1 MATKSSKPKASK
13 TQRAQAEDTVDAF
26 MASLDHPLKPE
37 IEAVRALVLGA
48 DKRIGEA
55 IKWNAPSFH
64 VGEHFATLK
73 LHPPKAV
80 QVVFHTGAKV
90 KPGARPLEIDDPSGL
105 LKWAAPDRAV
115 ATFATLKD
123 IKAHKAALV
132 AIIRQWLEQTRPAE
146 DAPKAKAAPG
156 IPSNFEAL
164 WSTDRQAQHRAFI
177 EVMQATEQPVDWAYD
192 VWDALLR
199 NLTHKDNHH
208 RAIAAQVLCNLA
220 KSDPKKR
227 MLKSFDALFAVTRDE
242 RFVTARHCLQSLW
255 KVGAAGPAQR
265 KLLLA
270 ALERRFQECASE
282 KNVTLIRYDISQSL
296 RHVSDATQAP
306 GIREL
311 ALRLIETEEDLK
323 YRKKYSTV
331 WKKTG

>member
-1 MATKSSKPKASK
+1 MKPKSPKPKPPKAPRGQPQNS
-13 TQRAQAEDTVDAF
+13 VDAF
-26 MASLDHPLKPE
+26 LAGLDHPLKAE
-37 IEAVRALVLGA
+37 IEAVRAIIRGA
-48 DKRIGEA
+48 DKQIGEA
-55 IKWNAPSFH
+55 IKWNAPSFLTQ
-64 VGEHFATLK
+64 EHFATLK

-90 KPGARPLEIDDPSGL
+90 KADARPLKIDDPSGL

-115 ATFATLKD
+115 ATFPGMKD
-123 IKAHKAALV
+123 IWAHKAALV
-132 AIIRQWLEQTRPAE
+132 ALVRQWLAQTSPAQ
-146 DAPKAKAAPG
+146 DAT
-156 IPSNFEAL
+156 PSNFEKL
-164 WSTDRQAQHRAFI
+164 WSTDRQVQHRAFVD
-177 EVMQATEQPVDWAYD
+177 VMQATAQPVDWAYD
-192 VWDALLR
+192 VWEELLQ

-208 RAIAAQVLCNLA
+208 RAIAVQVLCNLA

-227 MLKSFDALFAVTRDE
+227 MLKGFDALFAVTRDE

-265 KLLLA
+265 KRLLA
-270 ALERRFQECASE
+270 ALERRFGECAPE
-282 KNVTLIRYDISQSL
+282 KNCTLIRYDISQSL
-296 RHVSDATQAP
+296 RDVYDATQEP

-323 YRKKYSTV
+323 YRKKYGTV

>member
-1 MATKSSKPKASK
+1 MKPKSSKLKASK
-13 TQRAQAEDTVDAF
+13 SPRGQTEETVDAF
-26 MASLDHPLKPE
+26 LASLEHPLKAE
-37 IEAVRALVLGA
+37 IEAVRAIIRGA

-64 VGEHFATLK
+64 SREHFATLK

-90 KPGARPLEIDDPSGL
+90 KPGARPLEVGDPSGL

-115 ATFATLKD
+115 ATFASMKD

-132 AIIRQWLEQTRPAE
+132 AIVRQWLEQTHPA
-146 DAPKAKAAPG
+146 
-156 IPSNFEAL
+156 IPADFEAL
-164 WSTDRQAQHRAFI
+164 WSTDRQVQHRAFV
-177 EVMQATEQPVDWAYD
+177 EVMQATAQPVDWAYD
-192 VWDALLR
+192 VWEELLQ
-199 NLTHKDNHH
+199 NLTHPDNHH

-220 KSDPKKR
+220 KSDPEKR

-270 ALERRFQECASE
+270 ALERWFQACAPE
-282 KNVTLIRYDISQSL
+282 KNCTLIRYDISQSL
-296 RHVSDATQAP
+296 RDVYDATQEP

-311 ALRLIETEEDLK
+311 ALRLIGTEADLK
-323 YRKKYSTV
+323 YRKKYGTV
-331 WKKTG
+331 WKQTG

>member
-1 MATKSSKPKASK
+1 MQPKSPKSPRGQ
-13 TQRAQAEDTVDAF
+13 TQNSVDAF
-26 MASLDHPLKPE
+26 LEDLDHPLKAE
-37 IEAVRALVLGA
+37 IEAVRALIRGA

-64 VGEHFATLK
+64 TGEHFATLK

-90 KPGARPLEIDDPSGL
+90 KPGAKPLDIDDPSGL

-115 ATFATLKD
+115 ATFPNMKD
-123 IKAHKAALV
+123 VKAHKAALV
-132 AIIRQWLEQTRPAE
+132 AIVRQWLEQTRPVE
-146 DAPKAKAAPG
+146 EAPKAKAASG
-156 IPSNFEAL
+156 IPANFEAL
-164 WSTDRQAQHRAFI
+164 WSTDRQAQHRAFV
-177 EVMQATEQPVDWAYD
+177 EVMQATAQPVAWAYA
-192 VWDALLR
+192 VWEELLQ
-199 NLTHKDNHH
+199 NLTHPDNHH

-227 MLKSFDALFAVTRDE
+227 MLKGFDALFAVTRDE

-265 KLLLA
+265 KRLLA
-270 ALERRFQECASE
+270 ALELRFGECASE
-282 KNVTLIRYDISQSL
+282 KNCTLIRYDISQSL
-296 RHVSDATQAP
+296 RDVYDATQEP

-323 YRKKYSTV
+323 YRKKYGTV